1 MLSLRGMGTY
11 VDLHCHWIAGIDDG
25 ARTPDEGI
33 QMLKALKSIGF
44 GDVVATPHMRPGM
57 FDNERAALIGAFE
70 RMQPL
75 LAEHADLPSVGL
87 SSEHYF
93 DATVFDRILAD
104 QALPYPGQRAILL
117 EFYPQAFPLHIEHRL
132 YDIRRR
138 QLLPVIAHP
147 ERYQSIWKRPQLLEQ
162 LVDLGAAA
170 LLDTAALDGKYGRQP
185 QRCAR
190 ELLERGLY
198 HAACSDAHR
207 PADVAPVAA
216 GMAWIKKKYGQEEL
230 DFLFDKGPR
239 AILAGQLPA

>member
-1 MLSLRGMGTY
+1 MSTY

-44 GDVVATPHMRPGM
+44 GEVVATPHMRPGM
-57 FDNERAALIGAFE
+57 FDNERADLVGAFD

-75 LAEHADLPSVGL
+75 LAAHADLPSVGL
-87 SSEHYF
+87 GSEHYF
-93 DATVFDRILAD
+93 DSTVFDRILAD

-117 EFYPQAFPLHIEHRL
+117 EFYPLMFPAQIQQRL
-132 YDIRRR
+132 VDIQRRK
-138 QLLPVIAHP
+138 LLPVIAHP
-147 ERYQSIWKRPQLLEQ
+147 ERYQSIWERPQLLEQ

-185 QRCAR
+185 KRCAR
-190 ELLERGLY
+190 DLLERGLY

-207 PADVAPVAA
+207 PADVAPVAR
-216 GMAWIKKKYGQEEL
+216 GMAWIAKEYGQEEV
-230 DFLFDKGPR
+230 DFLFHEGPR
-239 AILAGQLPA
+239 AILAGELPT